1 VIRDL
6 LVVATLGTLAYYLA
20 TTGFYLV
27 VHVAGLAAFRDELR
41 ERSWGP
47 MYQQFSSPFLPGV
60 AIVVPAYDE
69 EAVIVETVQSL
80 LSLNYPDL
88 EVVVV
93 DDGSTDDTLARL
105 RNAFD
110 LERVDAGLP
119 VEIPCEPVHGVYR
132 SAEAEELR
140 VVHKDNGGK
149 GDALNAGIWLTDQPL
164 FGAIDADT
172 LLDRDGLLQV
182 VRPFLEEPERT
193 VGSGGTVRVANGC
206 DVQAGTVT
214 RTALPG
220 NWLARLQVVEYLRA
234 FYSGR
239 VGLNRLR
246 SLLIISGAFGVF
258 RTELV
263 RSVGGYDPDN
273 ITEDF
278 ELVVRLHRELLARG
292 EDYRIEFV
300 PEPVAWTQVP
310 ATLGAL
316 GDQRSRWYRGLV
328 ATLVE
333 YRDMIGRRRYGR
345 VGLVAVPVY
354 LFVEALGRLVEG
366 AGYVLVVVA
375 ALVGAVDPWF
385 LGAYVAITFA
395 VGLLLSWF
403 GVCSEIGTFRRYD
416 RPRQVLAL
424 FTAAVVENLGYRQ
437 WRTAVAWRGLIQYL
451 LGTDRWGEMGRSAFD
466 E

>member
-6 LVVATLGTLAYYLA
+6 LVVATVGALAYYLA
-20 TTGFYLV
+20 TTAFYLV

-88 EVVVV
+88 EIVVV
-93 DDGSTDDTLARL
+93 DDGSTDETLVRL
-105 RNAFD
+105 REAFD

-172 LLDRDGLLQV
+172 LLDRDGLIQV

-193 VGSGGTVRVANGC
+193 VASGGTVRVANGC
-206 DVQAGTVT
+206 DVRAGTVT

-258 RTELV
+258 RTDLV
-263 RSVGGYDPDN
+263 RSLGGYDPDN

-278 ELVVRLHRELLARG
+278 ELVIRLHRELLARG
-292 EDYRIEFV
+292 EDYRVEFV

-310 ATLGAL
+310 TTLGAL

-403 GVCSEIGTFRRYD
+403 GVCSEIGSFRRYD

-424 FTAAVVENLGYRQ
+424 FAAAVVENLGYRQ
-437 WRTAVAWRGLIQYL
+437 WRTAAAWRGLLQYL
-451 LGTDRWGEMGRSAFD
+451 LGTDRWGEMRRSAFD

>member
-1 VIRDL
+1 LI
-6 LVVATLGTLAYYLA
+6 
-20 TTGFYLV
+20 
-27 VHVAGLAAFRDELR
+27 
-41 ERSWGP
+41 
-47 MYQQFSSPFLPGV
+47 
-60 AIVVPAYDE
+60 
-69 EAVIVETVQSL
+69 
-80 LSLNYPDL
+80 
-88 EVVVV
+88 
-93 DDGSTDDTLARL
+93 
-105 RNAFD
+105 
-110 LERVDAGLP
+110 
-119 VEIPCEPVHGVYR
+119 
-132 SAEAEELR
+132 
-140 VVHKDNGGK
+140 
-149 GDALNAGIWLTDQPL
+149 
-164 FGAIDADT
+164 
-172 LLDRDGLLQV
+172 QV

-193 VGSGGTVRVANGC
+193 VASGGTVRVANGC
-206 DVQAGTVT
+206 DVRAGTVT

-258 RTELV
+258 RTDLV
-263 RSVGGYDPDN
+263 RSLGGYDPDN

-278 ELVVRLHRELLARG
+278 ELVIRLHRELLARD
-292 EDYRIEFV
+292 EDYRVEFV
-300 PEPVAWTQVP
+300 PEPVVWTQVP
-310 ATLGAL
+310 TTLGAL

-403 GVCSEIGTFRRYD
+403 GVCSEIGSFRRYD

-424 FTAAVVENLGYRQ
+424 FAAAVVENLGYRQ
-437 WRTAVAWRGLIQYL
+437 WRTAAAWRGLIQYL
-451 LGTDRWGEMGRSAFD
+451 LGTDRWGEMRRSAFD